1 MRAPRFAFSALAPAL
16 ISFVLALPAVAQAP
30 GVTLNGFATTAIHGV
45 PPSVTSFGFGGQPG
59 FHGVPPSVTSLNFG
73 NAPFRFQQHP
83 VFSGNRHRNGFGN
96 QRLGNPFYGN
106 VVAMPYAYPVYV
118 MEPGVDDSME
128 QMEPEDYRGGPTI
141 FDRRGPG
148 DDYSRPAPRHHRQ
161 AERTNREEDE
171 EDYRATPARESAVQ
185 QPAPEQEAAEQ
196 PRTLLVFKDGRQ
208 REVANYAIVGATL
221 YDFSEG
227 RTQKVALAELDL
239 QATVKQ
245 NDQRGVEFQLPAAS
259 RVN

>member
-1 MRAPRFAFSALAPAL
+1 MRAPRFAFSALALAS
-16 ISFVLALPAVAQAP
+16 IYFGLALPALAQAP
-30 GVTLNGFATTAIHGV
+30 GFTTNGFATTSIHGI

-73 NAPFRFQQHP
+73 NAPFRVQQHP
-83 VFSGNRHRNGFGN
+83 VFLSDHRHRNGFGN
-96 QRLGNPFYGN
+96 PFFGN
-106 VVAMPYAYPVYV
+106 VVAVPYAYPVYV

-148 DDYSRPAPRHHRQ
+148 SEHYSRPAPRRYRE
-161 AERTNREEDE
+161 AARTNEAAGMNEDE
-171 EDYRATPARESAVQ
+171 EDYRTAPARESAIQ
-185 QPAPEQEAAEQ
+185 QPAPEQVAEQ
-196 PRTLLVFKDGRQ
+196 PRTLLVFKDGSR
-208 REVANYAIVGATL
+208 REVANYAIVGAML
-221 YDFSEG
+221 YDLSPG
-227 RTQKVALAELDL
+227 LTQKVALAELDL